1 MLFFGLIYSQMGF
14 SSISK
19 EQSILIIFAGISEIG
34 ISHHGAQIDRTGIQ
48 LALAFSL
55 LALASVYL
63 MRARIHVE
71 DGFMNFRTLEREISW
86 KCTETRIEVGI
97 KSVGRVLGYGDL
109 TFHRGGHKVR
119 ISGVGDPVGARRE
132 LIDTHQMI
140 PHPQKASWLGTLPL
154 FLAAILLLFLVE
166 SLIFWLLLDLF
177 QNRIEKPMAIIS
189 AIILL
194 LISNLTILNLKIPR
208 HPEDPSSDIRD
219 RGIIARGA
227 WTEVFP
233 DGNENVVKQ
242 LFRCGWGHNDYSMHR
257 VPVLG
262 SRICGE
268 RNPLALVIIHNV
280 MLLYQM
286 VGIHRRRIYQDFIES
301 IPGTGIPSHGRYR
314 YTQELAALPLSTVS
328 GTDSIMHQF
337 SSLNSQLRESGL
349 NLDDIHAGNVRL
361 AKNGRIKIVD
371 GELYTD
377 GEVLIKTILVRLFD
391 GRRVSGMEPVLGF
404 DRIVRWVD
412 NRTSVD
418 EILGDSRPP
427 HRLEST

>member
-1 MLFFGLIYSQMGF
+1 
-14 SSISK
+14 
-19 EQSILIIFAGISEIG
+19 
-34 ISHHGAQIDRTGIQ
+34 
-48 LALAFSL
+48 
-55 LALASVYL
+55 
-63 MRARIHVE
+63 
-71 DGFMNFRTLEREISW
+71 
-86 KCTETRIEVGI
+86 
-97 KSVGRVLGYGDL
+97 
-109 TFHRGGHKVR
+109 
-119 ISGVGDPVGARRE
+119 
-132 LIDTHQMI
+132 
-140 PHPQKASWLGTLPL
+140 
-154 FLAAILLLFLVE
+154 
-166 SLIFWLLLDLF
+166 
-177 QNRIEKPMAIIS
+177 
-189 AIILL
+189 
-194 LISNLTILNLKIPR
+194 
-208 HPEDPSSDIRD
+208 
-219 RGIIARGA
+219 
-227 WTEVFP
+227 
-233 DGNENVVKQ
+233 
-242 LFRCGWGHNDYSMHR
+242 
-257 VPVLG
+257 
-262 SRICGE
+262 
-268 RNPLALVIIHNV
+268 

-314 YTQELAALPLSTVS
+314 YTQELAALPLSTVT

-418 EILGDSRPP
+418 EILGDSRPS